1 MACHNNIMLPL
12 MKSTPRTNAR
22 AERLWDFPATQINF
36 LLVLA
41 TIFSRA
47 FVLVPDY
54 MYVYLAHIDHKKN
67 H

>member
-1 MACHNNIMLPL
+1 MACHNNMLPL
-12 MKSTPRTNAR
+12 MKSTPRANAR
-22 AERLWDFPATQINF
+22 AERLWDFSATQINF